1 MQFFLDVIVT
11 GSSNDRLSIL
21 RAVDKEPAHTFIKQT
36 LQNVWEKI
44 RTSENLKNHP
54 YQQDARKMRVPSL
67 PELTFPWH
75 YLPGIVY
82 IFTIMT

>member
-36 LQNVWEKI
+36 LQNVWKKI